1 MQSDVSLRIRF
12 RGLSTPKRDISTQ
25 TTGKT
30 PATPGRVISNWYQLD
45 KIRPTMRNYLPR
57 FAASIESPSCTSLAY
72 DGRETAGLSTL
83 EPVRSRLCCKIS
95 QGQSGCD

>member
-1 MQSDVSLRIRF
+1 MKSDVSLRIRF

-30 PATPGRVISNWYQLD
+30 PATPGRVIPNWDQLD
-45 KIRPTMRNYLPR
+45 KIRPTMRNFLPR

-72 DGRETAGLSTL
+72 DGREKAGLSTL